1 MLLQPDYQCHLTQ
14 SDDVAISE
22 RVFLTEVYL
31 NSSEEAL
38 QYKQIDQTEYE
49 RLKRQQDALSPKGG
63 REAAHRE
70 GTPQSPEPLTEPL
83 RQTLFPA
90 VFPSFGGKKHLQV
103 PDTGLPASN
112 MHFSCPQISDM
123 HLPVHY

>member
-1 MLLQPDYQCHLTQ
+1 MFKPAINNMLN
-14 SDDVAISE
+14 
-22 RVFLTEVYL
+22 VFPLVTEGKWRREKASAFGL
-31 NSSEEAL
+31 E
-38 QYKQIDQTEYE
+38 
-49 RLKRQQDALSPKGG
+49 KRD
-63 REAAHRE
+63 
-70 GTPQSPEPLTEPL
+70 